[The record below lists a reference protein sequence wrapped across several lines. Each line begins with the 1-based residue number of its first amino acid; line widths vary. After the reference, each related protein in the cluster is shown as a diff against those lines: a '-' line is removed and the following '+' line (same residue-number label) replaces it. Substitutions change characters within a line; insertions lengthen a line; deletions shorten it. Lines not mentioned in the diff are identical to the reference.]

1 MSSHHFVKEKQEP
14 ALLILNIDNFDEE
27 YLGQLLEWSPTIL
40 VAETEV
46 AKVLSIGI
54 KIDCIISSKAE
65 ISNQQEHTKTI
76 IVGDHILEPALKYLI
91 SEGYP
96 AVNIISHHFL
106 AKEYLSFVP
115 LIDLVIFFK
124 DLKIYPIKSGFSKW
138 QISGQE
144 VLIYNSESIHN
155 LSTSGL
161 KEIETGK
168 YLTEKDGFFSFTF
181 VSPNVFIAEKI

>member
-1 MSSHHFVKEKQEP
+1 M
-14 ALLILNIDNFDEE
+14 
-27 YLGQLLEWSPTIL
+27 EWSPTIL

-46 AKVLSIGI
+46 AKVLSMGI
-54 KIDCIISSKAE
+54 KIDYILSSKTE
-65 ISNQQEHTKTI
+65 KYNQQEHIKTL
-76 IVGDHILEPALKYLI
+76 IVADHILETALKYLI

-96 AVNIISHHFL
+96 AVNIISKHFL
-106 AKEYLSFVP
+106 AKEYLFFVP

-144 VLIYNSESIHN
+144 LFIYHTETINS

-161 KEIETGK
+161 EKINLGH
-168 YLTEKDGFFSFTF
+168 YRTEKDGFFSFTF
-181 VSPNVFIAEKI
+181 EPPYVFIAEKI